1 MPRAN
6 RIQIRK
12 STNNGT
18 INKTSTAN
26 TTDPGDLTSPEE
38 ANTFLAMFKRLQ
50 DASPTDGNGF
60 LQILYDATMLP
71 HDLDSRTLAT
81 QEKLLKAAELPLTMI
96 EGYHAFAH
104 TKPIW
109 TQLPHEPRSYFETFR
124 SYLLSADR
132 NLEHTADTFE
142 FDAPGFSRYTLKEAY
157 TLFYWPQRARSYDI
171 LKPVAAAKLRD
182 QRILLAE
189 DAHFTLSNGILK
201 QLQLEIEAR
210 EEDDEDGRPWA
221 GLKASELIGAL
232 TSMVQLQRVSLGLPS
247 HGPKLKETG
256 FHAAPFASVE
266 RGIRES
272 TQNYLGTT
280 EAGLTPAQ
288 KMQQD
293 INRALAEDPQAAAAL
308 QAAAIDVLLKA
319 RAQRPPLELSATPA
333 GYGPPEG
340 T

>member
-1 MPRAN
+1 MPIARTN
-6 RIQIRK
+6 RIQMRK
-12 STNNGT
+12 QTTKNTQNTQT
-18 INKTSTAN
+18 IIS
-26 TTDPGDLTSPEE
+26 DLTSPEE
-38 ANTFLAMFKRLQ
+38 ANAFIAMFQRLQ
-50 DASPTDGNGF
+50 NASPTDSNGF
-60 LQILYDATMLP
+60 LQVLYDPSMLP
-71 HDLDSRTLAT
+71 HDLDSKALHT
-81 QEKLLKAAELPLTMI
+81 QEKHLTAASIPLTMI
-96 EGYHAFAH
+96 EGYHAFSH

-109 TQLPHEPRSYFETFR
+109 TQLPHEPKSYFETFR

-142 FDAPGFSRYTLKEAY
+142 FDAPGFSRYTLREAY
-157 TLFYWPQRARSYDI
+157 ILFYWPQRARSYDI

-201 QLQLEIEAR
+201 QLQEEIQER
-210 EEDDEDGRPWA
+210 ENDDEDGRPWA
-221 GLKASELIGAL
+221 GLKASELISAL
-232 TSMVQLQRVSLGLPS
+232 TSMVQLQRVSLELPS

-256 FHAAPFASVE
+256 FSAAPFASVE

-293 INRALAEDPQAAAAL
+293 INRALAEDPDAAAAL

-319 RAQRPPLELSATPA
+319 RAQRPPLELTATPT
-333 GYGPPEG
+333 GYGPPEN